1 MARGSLAAGIDRTHQ
16 GETWSSSGLEFPG
29 PHVLQNNR
37 WYGKEPQV
45 IPYVEQQNSL
55 LFGMW
60 GPWFFL

>member
-1 MARGSLAAGIDRTHQ
+1 M
-16 GETWSSSGLEFPG
+16 
-29 PHVLQNNR
+29 LQNNR